1 MKTETVEY
9 QDEHID
15 LKIVLRPALIPDG
28 LRFDI
33 WQNEAFAN
41 FDGEDAI
48 ARYVRA
54 VVHPTCCAALQ
65 IEQSHLVIDGQAL
78 ALPPDWEAFAHLPQL
93 PTHVLNEWYNKAR
106 LLNPQWEAQEASEKK
121 VTAPISTSALPI
133 STSRR
138 ARGVRR
144 SNTQT

>member
-1 MKTETVEY
+1 MKTETIEY
-9 QDEHID
+9 KDEHVD

-33 WQNEAFAN
+33 WQNEAFQN
-41 FDGEDAI
+41 VNGDDAI

-54 VVHPTCCAALQ
+54 VVHPTCCAALH
-65 IEQSHLVIDGQAL
+65 IEQSHLIIDGQAL
-78 ALPPDWEAFAHLPQL
+78 ALPPDWETFAHLPQL
-93 PTHVLNEWYNKAR
+93 PTRVLNEWYNKAR
-106 LLNPQWEAQEASEKK
+106 ALNPQWEAQEPSEKK
-121 VTAPISTSALPI
+121 VTAPISTSGSPG

-144 SNTQT
+144 SSTRT